1 MPGRLASVHAFVKM
15 HVGVNAN
22 AVCGHDLHMF
32 ETKER
37 FSRRAVFWRGLVLTL
52 VVGWLITCSVR
63 GNAQDAPDAGAPV
76 DEGLRAPELLEP
88 VTPEYPAGETTASRV
103 ELELTLD
110 ATGAVT
116 ASDVAT
122 TGGAAFDAAALAA
135 VPQLR
140 FSPAL
145 RGGRP
150 IPAQIRF
157 AFQFEPPPPA
167 APPAPEPAPPPPPP
181 PAVAPAQEVIGS
193 VDLEIRG
200 APPLRETTR
209 HTLDTQEV
217 RTIPGTN
224 GDVLRSVETMPGVAR
239 PAYGQGILIVR
250 GSAPEDS
257 QVFVDGT
264 AIPYAYHVGD
274 SSSVIP
280 GDMLDRLD
288 FYPGNFGPEFGRGMG
303 GVVDVGLRSPRRD
316 RFGGLIQ
323 VDAIDGRLMIE
334 TPLGEHTG
342 LMIGMRRS
350 WVDAWIGS
358 VLEGFDAS
366 LTAAP
371 VYYDAQA
378 ILEHDLSSK
387 TRLRLSVFGADD
399 RLKIVVKSP
408 DPQDPAFSGEFG
420 GYTRF
425 LRAQLRLDSELAPST
440 RWVNTV
446 SWGITDSDQAFGSNG
461 FAQTAHDFTL
471 RSDLRADLSRA
482 ITFNAG
488 IDAFALIDDIRATF
502 RPYPASNAP
511 PSPYFA
517 RPSRSAS
524 TTANLVR
531 PAVYAGFELRP
542 FDGFKLMP
550 SVRVDYTHDTEQ
562 VTVDPRLGVR
572 WDVVRAPRRTTLK
585 AGAGVYHQP
594 PAIEQSNSL
603 VGTDGV
609 QNNRAIHLSLG
620 IEQELAPGFEVS
632 IEGFY
637 KRLDNLVVA
646 RSDET
651 RLIGARFE
659 NTGEGRV
666 LGAETLL
673 KYKPEG
679 GRFFGWIAYTL
690 SRSERRDVATEQY
703 RTFSYDQTHILS
715 AVGNLGLGRGWT
727 LGARFRFI
735 SGMPYT
741 PYLGGVVD
749 LDAGAYA
756 PIESA
761 RLYSARLDAFHQLD
775 LRIEKLWD
783 FVAWKLTAYLEL
795 RNVYNH
801 ANSEG
806 VAYSYDY
813 SKRDTA
819 SGIPILPVLG
829 VRGEL

>member
-1 MPGRLASVHAFVKM
+1 MAT
-15 HVGVNAN
+15 GVNAS
-22 AVCGHDLHMF
+22 APCGHDLHMC
-32 ETKER
+32 ESNER
-37 FSRRAVFWRGLVLTL
+37 SPRVRMLWRGLVLTL
-52 VVGWLITCSVR
+52 AVGWLITRSAR
-63 GNAQDAPDAGAPV
+63 GDAQDAAVPDSTDGGIPTTSAA
-76 DEGLRAPELLEP
+76 GLRAPELLEP
-88 VTPEYPAGETTASRV
+88 SIPEYPGGETNAARV

-110 ATGAVT
+110 ASGAVT
-116 ASDVAT
+116 ASEVVRSA
-122 TGGAAFDAAALAA
+122 GPAFDAAALAA
-135 VPQLR
+135 APRLR
-140 FSPAL
+140 FSPAQ
-145 RGGRP
+145 RDGTP
-150 IPAQIRF
+150 IAAVIPF
-157 AFQFEPPPPA
+157 AFEFEPPPQAATPAPLASEPPQPSAA
-167 APPAPEPAPPPPPP
+167 APAKPSPD
-181 PAVAPAQEVIGS
+181 VIGS

-200 APPLRETTR
+200 APPLREATR
-209 HTLDTQEV
+209 HTLDTKEV

-239 PAYGQGILIVR
+239 PPYGQGVLIVR

-264 AIPYAYHVGD
+264 SIPYVYHVGD

-288 FYPGNFGPEFGRGMG
+288 FYPGNFGPEFGRGIG

-316 RFGGLIQ
+316 RFGGLVQI
-323 VDAIDGRLMIE
+323 DAIDGRLMIE

-342 LMIGMRRS
+342 FMIGLRRS

-358 VLEGFDAS
+358 VLEGFDAT

-387 TRLRLSVFGADD
+387 HRLRLSVFGADD

-425 LRAQLRLDSELAPST
+425 LRAQLRLDSELASNT
-440 RWVNTV
+440 RWVNTA

-461 FAQTAHDFTL
+461 FASTAHDFTL
-471 RSDLRADLSRA
+471 RSDLRAELSSS
-482 ITFNAG
+482 ITLNGG
-488 IDAFALIDDIRATF
+488 IDAVARVDDIRATF
-502 RPYPASNAP
+502 RPYAENNAP

-517 RPSRSAS
+517 RPARSAS
-524 TTANLVR
+524 TIATLVR
-531 PAVYAGFELRP
+531 PAVYAGLEIRP
-542 FDGFKLMP
+542 VEGFKLMP
-550 SVRVDYTHDTEQ
+550 SVRADYTHDTEQ

-585 AGAGVYHQP
+585 AGAGIYHQP
-594 PAIEQSNSL
+594 PAVEQSNRL

-609 QNNRAIHLSLG
+609 ESNRAIHVSLG

-632 IEGFY
+632 LEGFF
-637 KRLDNLVVA
+637 KRLDNLVIA

-659 NTGEGRV
+659 NAGDGRV
-666 LGAETLL
+666 FGAETLI
-673 KYKPEG
+673 KYKPVG

-690 SRSERRDVATEQY
+690 SRSERRDDASDPY
-703 RTFSYDQTHILS
+703 RTFAYDQTHILS
-715 AVGNLGLGRGWT
+715 AVGNLELGRGWT
-727 LGARFRFI
+727 LGARFRLI
-735 SGMPYT
+735 TGAPYT

-756 PIESA
+756 PIESGQ
-761 RLYSARLDAFHQLD
+761 LYSARLDAFHQLD
-775 LRIEKLWD
+775 LRIEKEWD
-783 FVAWKLTAYLEL
+783 FEAWKLTAYLEL

-806 VAYSYDY
+806 VVYSYDY
-813 SKRDTA
+813 SKRDVAT
-819 SGIPILPVLG
+819 GIPILPVLG

>member
-1 MPGRLASVHAFVKM
+1 MCHS
-15 HVGVNAN
+15 
-22 AVCGHDLHMF
+22 
-32 ETKER
+32 KEC
-37 FSRRAVFWRGLVLTL
+37 FPHRAALRRGLIFTL
-52 VVGWLITCSVR
+52 ALSCLISPSTR
-63 GNAQDAPDAGAPV
+63 IQAQVASPPAP
-76 DEGLRAPELLEP
+76 EGLRAPELLEP
-88 VTPEYPAGETTASRV
+88 VTPVYPAGETTTARV

-110 ATGAVT
+110 AAGAVNARHVIT
-116 ASDVAT
+116 SA
-122 TGGAAFDAAALAA
+122 GPAFDAAALDAA
-135 VPQLR
+135 SGLR

-145 RGGRP
+145 RDGTP
-150 IPAQIRF
+150 IAAQIVF
-157 AFQFEPPPPA
+157 AFEFEPPPAGPPPTPPPLPPPPA
-167 APPAPEPAPPPPPP
+167 APPPSAAPP
-181 PAVAPAQEVIGS
+181 VIGT
-193 VDLEIRG
+193 VDLEVRG

-209 HTLDTQEV
+209 HTLDTKEV

-239 PAYGQGILIVR
+239 PAYGQGLLIVR

-264 AIPYAYHVGD
+264 SIPYAYHVGD

-280 GDMLDRLD
+280 GDMLERLD

-323 VDAIDGRLMIE
+323 IDAIDGRLMLE
-334 TPLGEHTG
+334 TPLGAHTG

-378 ILEHDLSSK
+378 ILEHDVSSK
-387 TRLRLSVFGADD
+387 TRIRLSVFGADD
-399 RLKIVVKSP
+399 RLKIVIKSP
-408 DPQDPAFSGEFG
+408 DPQDPAFSGDFG

-425 LRAQLRLDSELAPST
+425 LRAQLRLDSELAANT

-446 SWGITDSDQAFGSNG
+446 SWGITDLDQSFGANG
-461 FAQTAHDFTL
+461 FASTLNEFTL
-471 RSDLRADLSRA
+471 RSDVRAELSSA
-482 ITFNAG
+482 ITLNGG
-488 IDAFALIDDIRATF
+488 IDAVAMIDDIHARF

-511 PSPYFA
+511 PDPSFA

-524 TTANLVR
+524 TIANLVR

-550 SVRVDYTHDTEQ
+550 SVRADYTHDTDQ

-572 WDVVRAPRRTTLK
+572 WDLVKSPRRTTLK
-585 AGAGVYHQP
+585 AGVGLYHQP
-594 PAIEQSNSL
+594 PALEQSNDL
-603 VGTDGV
+603 VGTKGV
-609 QNNRAIHLSLG
+609 ESNRAIHVSLG
-620 IEQELAPGFEVS
+620 IEQELAPGFDVS
-632 IEGFY
+632 LEGFY
-637 KRLDNLVVA
+637 KRLDNLVIA

-659 NTGEGRV
+659 NSGEGRV
-666 LGAETLL
+666 YGAETLL
-673 KYKPEG
+673 KYKPER

-690 SRSERRDVATEQY
+690 SRSERRDDSSEPY

-715 AVGNLGLGRGWT
+715 AIANLGLGRGWT

-735 SGMPYT
+735 TGTPFT

-756 PIESA
+756 PLESGQ
-761 RLYSARLDAFHQLD
+761 LYSARLDSFHQLD
-775 LRIEKLWD
+775 LRIEKEWA
-783 FVAWKLTAYLEL
+783 FEAWKLTAYLEI

-801 ANSEG
+801 ANPEG
-806 VAYSYDY
+806 VSYSYDY
-813 SKRDTA
+813 AKRETA
-819 SGIPILPVLG
+819 NGIPILPVLG

>member
-1 MPGRLASVHAFVKM
+1 MCESK
-15 HVGVNAN
+15 N
-22 AVCGHDLHMF
+22 
-32 ETKER
+32 R
-37 FSRRAVFWRGLVLTL
+37 FRVRAGGSCWRGLVITL
-52 VVGWLITCSVR
+52 IVSWVITCAAR
-63 GNAQDAPDAGAPV
+63 GRAAAQDASVPEPAEAATPAS
-76 DEGLRAPELLEP
+76 GLVAPELIEP
-88 VTPEYPAGETTASRV
+88 VTPEYPATETTAARV

-110 ATGAVT
+110 AAGSVT
-116 ASDVAT
+116 SSEVVT
-122 TGGAAFDAAALAA
+122 SGGEAFDAAALAA
-135 VPQLR
+135 APRLR
-140 FSPAL
+140 FKPAL
-145 RGGRP
+145 RDGTP
-150 IPAQIRF
+150 IAAQIPF
-157 AFQFEPPPPA
+157 VFEFQ
-167 APPAPEPAPPPPPP
+167 PPPPP
-181 PAVAPAQEVIGS
+181 PAVVAPAPPLAPERESPADVIGS
-193 VDLEIRG
+193 VDLEVRG

-209 HTLDTQEV
+209 HTLDTREV

-224 GDVLRSVETMPGVAR
+224 GDVIRSVETMPGVAR
-239 PAYGQGILIVR
+239 PAYGQGLLIVR

-264 AIPYAYHVGD
+264 AIPYVYHVGD
-274 SSSVIP
+274 SASVIP

-316 RFGGLIQ
+316 RLGGLIQ
-323 VDAIDGRLMIE
+323 IDAIDGRLMLE
-334 TPLGEHTG
+334 TPLGKDTG
-342 LMIGMRRS
+342 LMIGVRRS

-358 VLEGFDAS
+358 VLEGLDAS

-378 ILEHDLSSK
+378 ILEHDFSDK
-387 TRLRLSVFGADD
+387 TRVRLSVFGADD

-425 LRAQLRLDSELAPST
+425 LRTQLRIDSELAPGA
-440 RWVNTV
+440 RWVNTA
-446 SWGITDSDQAFGSNG
+446 SWGITDYDQGFGTNG
-461 FAQTAHDFTL
+461 FKWTGHELML
-471 RSDLRADLSRA
+471 RSDVRAELSRA
-482 ITFNAG
+482 LTFNAG
-488 IDAFALIDDIRATF
+488 LDAVGLIQDITATF
-502 RPYPASNAP
+502 RPYPESNAP

-517 RPSRSAS
+517 RPSRTAS
-524 TTANLVR
+524 TVLKVFR
-531 PAVYAGFELRP
+531 PALYAGLEIRP
-542 FDGFKLMP
+542 LEGFKLMP
-550 SVRVDYTHDTEQ
+550 SVRADYTHDTEQ
-562 VTVDPRLGVR
+562 VTLDPRLGAR

-594 PAIEQSNSL
+594 PAIEQSNDL

-609 QNNRAIHLSLG
+609 ESNRALHFSLG
-620 IEQELAPGFEVS
+620 VEQELAEGVEISV
-632 IEGFY
+632 EGFF

-646 RSDET
+646 RADES
-651 RLIGARFE
+651 RLIGARFV

-673 KYKPEG
+673 KYKPAG

-690 SRSERRDVATEQY
+690 SRSERRDDASESY

-715 AVGNLGLGRGWT
+715 AVANLGLGRGWT
-727 LGARFRFI
+727 LGGRFRFI
-735 SGMPYT
+735 SGTPYT
-741 PYLGGVVD
+741 PYLGGIVD

-756 PIESA
+756 PIESG

-775 LRIEKLWD
+775 LRIEKEWA
-783 FVAWKLTAYLEL
+783 FEAWKLTAYLEI

-806 VAYSYDY
+806 TQYNYDY
-813 SKRDTA
+813 SDSESAK
-819 SGIPILPVLG
+819 GIPILPVLG